1 MRRHLHTARDFVLPI
16 VDFFYPP
23 FRSIVNLQT
32 FRYAACGGF
41 NTFVGLAVFYIA
53 FKFILKEENLDLS
66 FYVLEPYSAALF
78 LSFFISFPVG
88 FFFMKYVVFSDSK
101 LKGRIQIFRYLL
113 AYIINLILNYF
124 ILRLF
129 VELLHIY
136 PTIAQVI
143 TTAILIVIS
152 YVFQRYFTFKATPA
166 EKISKVN

>member
-23 FRSIVNLQT
+23 FRVIMNLQT

-41 NTFVGLAVFYIA
+41 NTVAGLSAFYIA
-53 FKFILKEENLDLS
+53 FKFILKEKNLDLS

-78 LSFFISFPVG
+78 ISFLVSFPIG
-88 FFFMKYVVFSDSK
+88 FFLMKYVVFSDSK

-113 AYIINLILNYF
+113 AYVINLVLNYF

-136 PTIAQVI
+136 PTIAQAI
-143 TTAILIVIS
+143 TTAILIVFS
-152 YVFQRYFTFKATPA
+152 YLFQRYFTFKATPA
-166 EKISKVN
+166 EEITNVN